1 MASEVAG
8 LQWGLSWSAPLF
20 GLLVATTAALILL
33 AARSAVSLPFWR
45 RIALVGLR
53 TTVATGLALAVM
65 QPTWVEFRPRAD
77 DRRVAVVLDG
87 SRSMAVAS
95 PTSRVEAAAAE
106 LAALKAAAQTRVYLD
121 LGQGAGA
128 AAPPPT
134 EADGPAGSAA
144 APPPAETG
152 SAAGAAPAGL
162 GKDGPSAETPAP
174 TREPTSVLA
183 TLDDTPRKPADWRAL
198 ATGGSTDILGALGRL
213 QERERSAGLGS
224 VVWIGDGRDH
234 GGLAS
239 LDDEALREVLAA
251 LAVPVHTIAIG
262 DSVPLADVS
271 VVAVRLSRQALA
283 RAPLPIE
290 VELALGAFAGRPGGL
305 TVQVELD
312 GKPVSS
318 HEIALAGDAMR
329 RLKLEVV
336 PTTVGAHVVSVRA
349 VPLADEV
356 TQANNAVHVPIDVV
370 RDRTRVLHLAGHP
383 SWDSRFVRAQLRA
396 DPTVDLVS
404 FYIMVGRGGGT
415 IAAEETTLIPFPTRQ
430 LFGEALDDFDLVIFH
445 DFAFH
450 QFDIDRMIPSRIGPW
465 IQQGGALMVVGGRQ
479 SLTAGGWQDTS
490 ILPWL
495 PIQIGS
501 GEDAFRE
508 AVSQLR
514 LTEVGASHPVSRLR
528 RDVEENRTAWKAA
541 TLPGTHS
548 GQVARSGDPVL
559 VERDDGAPLLA
570 VGDRGQ
576 GRVAALTTSGLWT
589 WAMGASDER
598 SRAESRSDFAA
609 LWRHLRGWLV
619 RDPAYQRLHLS
630 APRVAV
636 LPGNEA
642 RIEVR
647 WLAADHRPVADAWVD
662 ASDVPLPYKP
672 DAAQTPR
679 STRCRTDAEGRCT
692 LKLLAWPPG
701 PHLLEAHSEGGGHAQ
716 TAWAVAE
723 AAAEDADPRPD
734 RASLQRIADASGGKL
749 VARAS
754 DLTPADLI
762 GAEMQ
767 DLERVRTALWGHP
780 ATVTGLLLLLGLEW
794 TLRRRWGLR

>member
-1 MASEVAG
+1 MATEVAG

-20 GLLVATTAALILL
+20 GLLVAATAALVLL
-33 AARSAVSLPFWR
+33 AARSAAGLPFWR
-45 RIALVGLR
+45 RTALIGLR
-53 TTVATGLALAVM
+53 ATVATGLALSVM
-65 QPTWVEFRPRAD
+65 QPTWVELRPRGD

-87 SRSMAVAS
+87 SRSMAVSS
-95 PTSRVEAAAAE
+95 PTSRIE
-106 LAALKAAAQTRVYLD
+106 LAAADVAALKSAIRTRVYLD
-121 LGQGAGA
+121 HGAGA
-128 AAPPPT
+128 EVQPT
-134 EADGPAGSAA
+134 VAGEVTLEA
-144 APPPAETG
+144 E
-152 SAAGAAPAGL
+152 GAAPSGGSDESLTA
-162 GKDGPSAETPAP
+162 TPAP
-174 TREPTSVLA
+174 TGGPTQALIA
-183 TLDDTPRKPADWRAL
+183 LDDTPRKPADWRAL
-198 ATGGSTDILGALGRL
+198 ATGGTTDILGALGRL

-239 LDDEALREVLAA
+239 LDDEALRETLAA
-251 LAVPVHTIAIG
+251 LAVPVHTVAVG
-262 DSVPLADVS
+262 DEEPLADVS

-290 VELALGAFAGRPGGL
+290 VELSLGAFAGRPGAL
-305 TVQVELD
+305 KVQVELD
-312 GKPVSS
+312 GRPIS
-318 HEIALAGDAMR
+318 HLDVALVGDALR

-383 SWDSRFVRAQLRA
+383 SWDSRFARALLRA
-396 DPTVDLVS
+396 EPTVDLVS

-430 LFGEALDDFDLVIFH
+430 LFGESLDDIDLLIFH

-450 QFDIDRMIPSRIGPW
+450 QFDIDRLIPSRIGPW
-465 IQQGGALMVVGGRQ
+465 IQQGGALLVVGGRQ

-501 GEDAFRE
+501 GEDAFRDPE
-508 AVSQLR
+508 AHMR
-514 LTEVGASHPVSRLR
+514 LTEVGASHPVARLR
-528 RDVEENRTAWKAA
+528 RDVDENRAAWKAA
-541 TLPGTHS
+541 TVPGTHS

-570 VGDRGQ
+570 VGERGQ
-576 GRVAALTTSGLWT
+576 GRVAALATSGLWT
-589 WAMGASDER
+589 WAMGANDER
-598 SRAESRSDFAA
+598 SRAESRSDFAT

-630 APRVAV
+630 APRTAV
-636 LPGNEA
+636 LPGTEA

-662 ASDVPLPYKP
+662 ASDTPLPLQP
-672 DAAQTPR
+672 DAAQVPR
-679 STRCRTDAEGRCT
+679 NVRCRTDAEGRCA
-692 LKLLAWPPG
+692 LHVLAWPPG
-701 PHLLEAHSEGGGHAQ
+701 PHLLEARSEGGGIAQ

-734 RASLQRIADASGGKL
+734 RTSLQRIADASGGKL
-749 VARAS
+749 VARAA
-754 DLTPADLI
+754 DLTPADLV
-762 GAEMQ
+762 GTELQ

-780 ATVTGLLLLLGLEW
+780 ATLACLLLLLGVEW